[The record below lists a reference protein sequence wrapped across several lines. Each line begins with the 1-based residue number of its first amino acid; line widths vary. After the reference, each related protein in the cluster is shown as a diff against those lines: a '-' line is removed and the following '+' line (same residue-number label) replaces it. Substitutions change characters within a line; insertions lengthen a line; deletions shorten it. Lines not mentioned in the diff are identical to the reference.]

1 MEKSE
6 SIQSRHYIGA
16 EVADTLDL
24 WVVVILSLLNSNDMF
39 SAMNAQH
46 LRISLNEWS
55 PHAMVFFTNQNEW
68 SPHAMVFFT
77 NQRWVFSF
85 SATETLNSKQISQ
98 ICGESYR
105 HSGSFS
111 QYTFLAEKRNRHFR
125 FSEEEHIFLQITISH
140 IFEYKLSSTPHH
152 RDNALIF
159 VSLFA
164 FFHAYVYV
172 YVYI

>member
-46 LRISLNEWS
+46 LRISL
-55 PHAMVFFTNQNEW
+55 NEW